1 MRKINIVLKNGTVN
15 VDTEIPDLD
24 ALDLPAIFL
33 CTNEEYK
40 HYLDDRNFIGQVMKR
55 WEQEAV
61 DTAQTINLSA
71 TERQEAIVAYGLP
84 ANATDE
90 QINLSVAKGTN
101 FSNYLLRRISDD
113 RFQSQF
119 ARALAKSFPTLIGA
133 DLVRVTPINEEHY
146 LFALN
151 MDLGDI
157 SILIARLMTIAYT
170 DQPVVTEPVASESEE
185 EDLSWLKDVLPP
197 DEAKKLY
204 KVAYDGKGEFHWEG
218 KTYVP
223 EDFNDLNLD
232 NLPEKISNTFFARLY
247 SYSRRTKVKKI
258 EETSPADLVG
268 ALQNPVHKEVGQ
280 SRTAKTARS
289 RKQASIPEPPPFVQK
304 AIDTGYFAQEP
315 ISPTQVLT
323 YRPAADRAI
332 VLSNQDDPFTDD

>member
-170 DQPVVTEPVASESEE
+170 DQPVVTEPVASE
-185 EDLSWLKDVLPP
+185 
-197 DEAKKLY
+197 
-204 KVAYDGKGEFHWEG
+204 
-218 KTYVP
+218 
-223 EDFNDLNLD
+223 
-232 NLPEKISNTFFARLY
+232 
-247 SYSRRTKVKKI
+247 
-258 EETSPADLVG
+258 ETSPADLVG

-289 RKQASIPEPPPFVQK
+289 RKQASIPEPHPFVQK